1 MEHLIQKGCHAY
13 VDARFIEELAFQIG
27 EEKGVLFIRIRCINF
42 VLCGKKFQVN

>member
-27 EEKGVLFIRIRCINF
+27 EKKVSFLLEYAVSTLFYVEKNS
-42 VLCGKKFQVN
+42 K